1 MKLEDAIANVA
12 RVGARGGAEA
22 VEGQLDAVLVG
33 VNFDYASQLYEII
46 SKVVMVLRR
55 PEPRVSDMT
64 SSLYTTL
71 MILLS
76 F

>member
-1 MKLEDAIANVA
+1 MKLEDAIADVA

-46 SKVVMVLRR
+46 SKVVMV
-55 PEPRVSDMT
+55 
-64 SSLYTTL
+64 
-71 MILLS
+71 
-76 F
+76 